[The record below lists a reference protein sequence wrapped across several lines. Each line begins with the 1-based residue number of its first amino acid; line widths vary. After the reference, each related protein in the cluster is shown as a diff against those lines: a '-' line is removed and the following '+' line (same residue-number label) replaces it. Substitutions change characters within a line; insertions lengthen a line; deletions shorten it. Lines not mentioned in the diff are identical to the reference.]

1 MKYGN
6 VFLRSS
12 LASTFPCTLYR
23 KLTDKA
29 SPSCLRIVND
39 TCKYVSSQPKIITLH
54 YFLSVS
60 MHSPKNLLLLLVMAW
75 PFIVSKHWGSKA
87 VKKSASEHTST
98 SAYFMCTCMMLCRHH
113 KSNYYFNNCS
123 KENIV

>member
-60 MHSPKNLLLLLVMAW
+60 MYSPKNFLLLVMAW

>member
-60 MHSPKNLLLLLVMAW
+60 MHSPKNFLFLVMAGL
-75 PFIVSKHWGSKA
+75 FIVSKHWGSKA